1 MENACL
7 KLCAD
12 IEDHGGRGDCLSA
25 LLIEDVL
32 GVPGFPQP
40 NCWCSRLLVRK
51 PYQSCDQAAYLF
63 YFISCDVVKI
73 LSTIVDFLVVISM
86 KFSEDILTIAS
97 LKFYVFYTLYVSVI
111 GKRGCDHIYIRETVA
126 LSLLI

>member
-1 MENACL
+1 MENVCL

-12 IEDHGGRGDCLSA
+12 SEDHGGRGDCLSA

-51 PYQSCDQAAYLF
+51 PYQS
-63 YFISCDVVKI
+63 
-73 LSTIVDFLVVISM
+73 
-86 KFSEDILTIAS
+86 
-97 LKFYVFYTLYVSVI
+97 
-111 GKRGCDHIYIRETVA
+111 
-126 LSLLI
+126 